1 MSRPELPE
9 ARLRADAARNRE
21 ALLCAARR
29 VYAERGLDAPLDEIA
44 REAGVGN
51 ATLYRHFPG
60 RCALAGA
67 VFADAL
73 QQVIA
78 AAETALA
85 EPDPWQGFARH
96 VTFLCRLQATD
107 RAVADLITTEMG
119 GAPELEEL
127 RHRAYQGFVRLA
139 ERAKAAGA
147 LREDFVPEDLVLV
160 LMANAGVVHR
170 TAAAAP
176 EAWNRFVDLV
186 LDGLRSG
193 AATHAAAPCPG
204 ADSVRRAMAQR
215 GEVLGYN

>member
-1 MSRPELPE
+1 MSCPEPPE
-9 ARLRADAARNRE
+9 ARLRADAARNRA
-21 ALLCAARR
+21 ALLGAARR

-67 VFADAL
+67 VFAEAL
-73 QQVIA
+73 QQVID
-78 AAETALA
+78 AAEAALA
-85 EPDPWQGFARH
+85 DPDPWQGFARH

-107 RAVADLITTEMG
+107 RAVADLMTTEMG
-119 GAPELEEL
+119 GAPDLEAL
-127 RHRAYQGFVRLA
+127 RDRAQQGFVRLA
-139 ERAKAAGA
+139 ERARAAGA
-147 LREDFVPEDLVLV
+147 LRQDFVPEDLVLV

-193 AATHAAAPCPG
+193 SSTRAAAPCPG

-215 GEVLGYN
+215 GEVLGYS